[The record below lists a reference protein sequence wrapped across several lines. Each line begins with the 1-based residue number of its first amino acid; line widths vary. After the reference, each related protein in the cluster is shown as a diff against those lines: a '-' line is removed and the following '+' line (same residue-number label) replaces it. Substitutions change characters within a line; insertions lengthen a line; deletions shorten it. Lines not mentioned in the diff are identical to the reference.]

1 MSELSE
7 YLEFE
12 RWVEIVV
19 AEQAHVTASRVTA
32 ASSINQDLGV
42 GGDDGHDL
50 LLRLRELTGA
60 DFADVEYDQYFAG
73 ESIFENATRQFTAWL
88 KGESYASRT
97 LTVGALATFMWE
109 HGGRRPGV
117 RTETQI

>member
-60 DFADVEYDQYFAG
+60 DF
-73 ESIFENATRQFTAWL
+73 
-88 KGESYASRT
+88 
-97 LTVGALATFMWE
+97 
-109 HGGRRPGV
+109 
-117 RTETQI
+117 